1 MITRNASGFRNR
13 SAVFGLWLYLFIA
26 GLSVEAQSS
35 WTLRNAPA
43 QGGNLLWSIT
53 EGNAGMVAVG
63 DQGKIIHS
71 DDGKAWKIS
80 PSGTNVWLVAVTYGN
95 GRYIAVGDNGTILS
109 STDGKE
115 WSRITRSGTTA
126 RLNNVLYAQKHFVA
140 VGEGGTVV
148 VSDTGDVWSPTVS
161 NVNGWLHGLAFGGG
175 YWVATGEAGAVTTSK
190 DGINWT
196 SRNLYLSK
204 NLEAVAF
211 ASSVK
216 YTYSDTSYS
225 IDTRFVAV
233 GQDGTAR
240 VIYIQDSNYSPGSSY
255 FYVSSGSSNTGTTVR
270 LGSLAVYNKVFVA
283 TGDNGTVITA
293 KSEYGPWTK
302 VDVGS
307 NKLLNAS
314 GFGRSSLFLAGEG
327 ETIYQSEAIFPSRL
341 GNISTRA
348 QVGSGSNVM
357 IAGTI
362 IDGVKSKRV
371 LVRAVGPQLAS
382 YGLTGAVAD
391 PVLTVY
397 DGRGQVFAT
406 NTGWDTNLNPASIAD
421 AAKQVGAF
429 ELPRGSKDSAMVLTL
444 NPGIYT
450 FMVSS
455 ATGKGGVGLVEA
467 YDMDPF
473 DGQGSRTIN
482 ISTRGVVGTDERI
495 MIAGIIVQGPS
506 SRTLLI
512 RGVGP
517 TLGTNYGVP
526 GTLDDPVIKL
536 LQVDG
541 TVIAT
546 NDNWSDKT
554 TIYGQDVTADSIRA
568 ASAEVGA
575 FPLAESS
582 KDAALLVTLVP
593 GNYTIQITGKNNS
606 TGVALAEAYEL
617 PMTNE

>member
-1 MITRNASGFRNR
+1 
-13 SAVFGLWLYLFIA
+13 
-26 GLSVEAQSS
+26 
-35 WTLRNAPA
+35 
-43 QGGNLLWSIT
+43 
-53 EGNAGMVAVG
+53 MVAVG
-63 DQGKIIHS
+63 DQGKIVHS
-71 DDGKAWKIS
+71 DDGKTWTIS
-80 PSGTNVWLVAVTYGN
+80 PSGTTAWLVAVTYGN

-115 WSRITRSGTTA
+115 WSRITQSGTTA

-140 VGEGGTVV
+140 VGEGGTVI
-148 VSDTGDVWSPTVS
+148 VSDKGDTWSPTAS
-161 NVNGWLHGLAFGGG
+161 NVTGWLHGLAFGGG

-190 DGINWT
+190 DGVTWT
-196 SRNLYLSK
+196 KRSNSSSK
-204 NLEAVAF
+204 NLEAAAY

-216 YTYSDTSYS
+216 YSYSETSYS
-225 IDTRFVAV
+225 IDTHFLAV
-233 GQDGTAR
+233 GQDG
-240 VIYIQDSNYSPGSSY
+240 VSQVVSIQDSTYSPSNSYVNVYSSTY
-255 FYVSSGSSNTGTTVR
+255 NTGTAVR

-302 VDVGS
+302 VNVGS

-348 QVGSGSNVM
+348 QVGSGANVM

-371 LVRAVGPQLAS
+371 LVRAVGPQLAA

-397 DGRGQVFAT
+397 DGQGRVFAT
-406 NTGWDTNLNPASIAD
+406 NTGWGTNLSPASIAD

-429 ELPRGSKDSAMVLTL
+429 ELPQGSKDSAMVLTL

-455 ATGKGGVGLVEA
+455 AAGKGGVGLVEA
-467 YDMDPF
+467 YDMDPLGG
-473 DGQGSRTIN
+473 DGSRTIN

-517 TLGTNYGVP
+517 TLGANYGVP
-526 GTLDDPVIKL
+526 GTLDDPIIKL
-536 LQVDG
+536 FQVDG

-554 TIYGQDVTADSIRA
+554 TVFGQDVTADSIRA
-568 ASAEVGA
+568 ASAVVGA

-593 GNYTIQITGKNNS
+593 GNYTIQVTGKNNT
-606 TGVALAEAYEL
+606 TGVALVEAYEVQ
-617 PMTNE
+617 PSE